1 MTLFGLILLGLA
13 MGMVFGIAL
22 EKSRVFEPGMMIG
35 QFQLRNFTML
45 KMFLSASTTGLVV
58 LAALHGF
65 GLVSL
70 HPKELVIGQ
79 TVVGGLLL
87 GAGIAIAGAC
97 PGTVLAQLGAG
108 YKDAWAVLIGGIL
121 GAMAYG
127 YFEAPLAAFLQVKDY
142 GKLTLSET
150 THIPFWV
157 LALAVAVVLILFL
170 IELEKWYGWRNDLGN
185 NLDGV
190 YERRKPLNKQQPKLM
205 IDDPSVE
212 HKLR

>member
-1 MTLFGLILLGLA
+1 
-13 MGMVFGIAL
+13 
-22 EKSRVFEPGMMIG
+22 
-35 QFQLRNFTML
+35 
-45 KMFLSASTTGLVV
+45 V
-58 LAALHGF
+58 LAGLHGF

-70 HPKELVIGQ
+70 HPKELIIGQ

-87 GAGIAIAGAC
+87 GAGIAVAGAC

-108 YKDAWAVLIGGIL
+108 YKDAWAVLAGGIS

-127 YFEAPLAAFLQVKDY
+127 YFEAPLAAFLQVGRY
-142 GKLTLSET
+142 GNITLAET

-157 LALAVAVVLILFL
+157 LALAVAVVLVLAL
-170 IELEKWYGWRNDLGN
+170 IELEKWHDWREDLGD

-190 YERRKPLNKQQPKLM
+190 YERRSLLQERQPKPM
-205 IDDPSVE
+205 ISEQSVE